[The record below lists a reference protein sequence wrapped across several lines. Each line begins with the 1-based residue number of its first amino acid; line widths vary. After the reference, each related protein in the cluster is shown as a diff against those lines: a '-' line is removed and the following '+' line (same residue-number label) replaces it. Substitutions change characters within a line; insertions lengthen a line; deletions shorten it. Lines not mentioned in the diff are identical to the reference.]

1 LIVLARWRRAAPQP
15 TAPPE
20 DVLGAMRAGARYV
33 RHSLPLRT
41 VLTRSASFVVFASAV
56 WSLLPLVAR
65 QLLGLDA
72 IGYGLLLGCLGLGA
86 VLGGAALPYLRQR
99 FAIDALMAAATG
111 SFALASATLAL
122 ARQPIV
128 SGLVLIIG
136 GGALEGGV
144 RAR

>member
-1 LIVLARWRRAAPQP
+1 RL
-15 TAPPE
+15 
-20 DVLGAMRAGARYV
+20 
-33 RHSLPLRT
+33 SLPLRT

-65 QLLGLDA
+65 GLLGLDA

-86 VLGGAALPYLRQR
+86 VLGGAALPQLRQR
-99 FAIDALMAAATG
+99 FAIDVLMAAATV